1 MSILPFYR
9 EQAARETTSAD
20 AASLDNVRD
29 RHRRAA
35 QAWTVLADR
44 VEHSDTLRAAR
55 EKPAAASIDA
65 DPIEIVEA
73 D

>member
-1 MSILPFYR
+1 MSALPFYR
-9 EQAARETTSAD
+9 EQAARETASAD
-20 AASLDNVRD
+20 TATLDNVRD

-55 EKPAAASIDA
+55 EKPVNDA
-65 DPIEIVEA
+65 VEVTEA
-73 D
+73 G